1 MLKQMSRQ
9 SRLMKIAVL
18 DDYASLA
25 ARSADWSILD
35 GRASVTMFS
44 EHLTDVD
51 AVVKRLEPFDVL
63 CIMRERTPISRE
75 VIARLSNL
83 KMIASTGSRNAA
95 IDKSAVEERGIAV
108 AHTGYRS
115 EPTIEFAWALILAS
129 ARNIVRE
136 NNAFRTGGWQ
146 QSIGAD
152 LKGSTLGVLG
162 LGNVGAQVARI
173 GVAFGMEVI
182 CWSQNMTSERAA
194 AAGAASVSKDELFR
208 RSDFLTIHVVLS
220 DRTRGLV
227 GAPEIALMKPT
238 AHLINTSRGPVV
250 TEAALIAALKA
261 RTIAGAALDVF
272 DIEPLPPNHPHRT
285 LDNLL
290 GTPHIGYGTSGL
302 YRTFYQDCVNN
313 IAAWLDKQ

>member
-1 MLKQMSRQ
+1 
-9 SRLMKIAVL
+9 
-18 DDYASLA
+18 
-25 ARSADWSILD
+25 
-35 GRASVTMFS
+35 
-44 EHLTDVD
+44 
-51 AVVKRLEPFDVL
+51 
-63 CIMRERTPISRE
+63 
-75 VIARLSNL
+75 
-83 KMIASTGSRNAA
+83 MIASTGARNAA

-115 EPTIEFAWALILAS
+115 EPTIEFTWAMILAS

-146 QSIGAD
+146 QSIGGD

-194 AAGAASVSKDELFR
+194 AAGAASVSKEKLFR

-227 GAPEIALMKPT
+227 GEPEISLMKPT

-250 TEAALIAALKA
+250 NEAALIGALKA

-272 DIEPLPPNHPHRT
+272 DIEPLPANHPYRT